1 MKRKN
6 KILTGLLIAPIL
18 LVLFLYLGWSL
29 APGSYARAEIYELD
43 IPEKTLIKLI
53 EDFKNDNP
61 TLDLTERVRIPNGQ
75 EFYMEE
81 GRQDSSDHW
90 YSIYFYYPD
99 KNQIVKTWTR
109 PKTKNSTS
117 FAFVG
122 LNDGLT
128 LGNWKDVNESF
139 FWWKNTPMKDEFEK
153 KILDGIIKRIK

>member
-6 KILTGLLIAPIL
+6 KILTGLLIAPIFL
-18 LVLFLYLGWSL
+18 ILFLYLDWSL

>member
-6 KILTGLLIAPIL
+6 KILTGLLIAPIFL
-18 LVLFLYLGWSL
+18 ILFLYLGWSL

-81 GRQDSSDHW
+81 GKQDSSDHW
-90 YSIYFYYPD
+90 
-99 KNQIVKTWTR
+99 
-109 PKTKNSTS
+109 
-117 FAFVG
+117 
-122 LNDGLT
+122 
-128 LGNWKDVNESF
+128 
-139 FWWKNTPMKDEFEK
+139 
-153 KILDGIIKRIK
+153 

>member
-6 KILTGLLIAPIL
+6 KILTGLLIAPIFL
-18 LVLFLYLGWSL
+18 ILFLYLGWSL